1 MALLKLQ
8 SLELFV
14 FSVVGRKRD
23 LVVLEI
29 ALLGRWYMVF
39 LDERLVYLN
48 LIGFFPIILQP
59 ILLILQMP
67 VNAKLTWIFFFF
79 VLVIGVQHILQ
90 DYFSLLIPISNI
102 LLENLERRCVT
113 HQQFSMSLGFH
124 NSSARKRINTTL
136 QLWEVFLH
144 NQEIKEQSVK
154 EATLVSVESMWQWL
168 ICQSYNHFISI
179 PEQAPGTMIRADPY
193 LLRICCGRT
202 CWNSRNGQKGTK
214 IWSNFK

>member
-1 MALLKLQ
+1 MALLKVQ

-136 QLWEVFLH
+136 QLLRSLSA
-144 NQEIKEQSVK
+144 Q
-154 EATLVSVESMWQWL
+154 
-168 ICQSYNHFISI
+168 
-179 PEQAPGTMIRADPY
+179 PGD
-193 LLRICCGRT
+193 
-202 CWNSRNGQKGTK
+202 KGTECQGSYTSLCR
-214 IWSNFK
+214 IHVAVTDLPVL